1 MKRIKCMS
9 LGLLKLDASA
19 LVHVNNVEPS
29 GVSAVCLFICRTICR
44 RVDQYAAHEADRERK
59 RHSQPLSDAPYTAS
73 RARQSSRGVVSL
85 IFQQHHQQYVSSH
98 KTV

>member
-29 GVSAVCLFICRTICR
+29 GVRAGACLFAEQFAEGLINMQRMKQI
-44 RVDQYAAHEADRERK
+44 ESERETHT
-59 RHSQPLSDAPYTAS
+59 HSAEPLMPPC
-73 RARQSSRGVVSL
+73 SSAQL
-85 IFQQHHQQYVSSH
+85 
-98 KTV
+98 